1 MKRLKT
7 PLAGL
12 LLACLT
18 LLSACAPFRPEALEA
33 GTVSRR
39 PPAVV
44 AISLMDAPDV
54 DAGWGDLRCADL
66 RDLDL
71 SDREQDLLAADF
83 DTRTRW
89 PDALP
94 EGFDPVRL
102 LELGKDP
109 GLGLRALH
117 EQGVTGKGVGIAII
131 DQTLLTE
138 HQEYGDRLRLYQE
151 YHSAAQD
158 DASVH
163 GPAVASIALGKT
175 VGAAP
180 EALLYFI
187 ADDVG
192 TGEGENFVRDM
203 TYYAEDVDRLTA
215 LNETLPEGEKIRVIS
230 MSVGWMPDTAGAG
243 AMEAAVSRARAAGIA
258 VICVDSRDPLLE
270 SWMGMGRTPYG
281 GPGRLEDCRPGAFW
295 EEDLYNGE
303 YWGADGSLLLV
314 PMDRRTTASPAGP
327 EEYACYAEGGMS
339 WAVPWVAGLYAL
351 ACQVKPE
358 VTYEE
363 FLAAAQ
369 ATARPVS
376 AERGG
381 REYPY
386 GRVVDPAALLA
397 ALEGA
402 AVSSVLK

>member
-1 MKRLKT
+1 MKHLKT

-18 LLSACAPFRPEALEA
+18 LLSACAPPQPDILEA
-33 GTVSRR
+33 DTVCRR
-39 PPAVV
+39 PPAVT
-44 AISLMDAPDV
+44 ISLMDDPDV

-71 SDREQDLLAADF
+71 SDRDLFAVDF

-89 PDALP
+89 PAALP
-94 EGFDPVRL
+94 EGFDPARL

-158 DASVH
+158 DASTH

-192 TGEGENFVRDM
+192 RGEGENFVRDM

-230 MSVGWMPDTAGAG
+230 MSVGWMPDTAGAEEIES
-243 AMEAAVSRARAAGIA
+243 AIRRARAAGIA
-258 VICVDSRDPLLE
+258 VVCVNSRDPLLE
-270 SWMGMGRTPYG
+270 PWVGMGRTPYG
-281 GPGRLEDCRPGAFW
+281 DPDSPEDCRPGAFW
-295 EEDLYNGE
+295 EESLYNGE
-303 YWGADGSLLLV
+303 YRGGDGSLLLV

-327 EEYACYAEGGMS
+327 EEYAYFSEGGMS

-358 VTYEE
+358 VTFEE

-369 ATARPVS
+369 ATAHPVS
-376 AERGG
+376 IWKDENT
-381 REYPY
+381 EYPY
-386 GRVVDPAALLA
+386 GKVVDPAALLA

-402 AVSSVLK
+402 AVMK